1 MEMNDLSCAQF
12 LAQLASKAPTPGGGG
27 TAALVGAAGVAL
39 GNMVGC
45 LTTGKKKYAVVEAD
59 IQALNARAEALRL
72 ELEALVQADA
82 DAFTPLAAA
91 YGLPKDTPEQAAHKA
106 SVLEAALDGASAV
119 PLQIMEKCAEG
130 IALAGQY
137 AAKGSVLAVSD
148 AGCAAVLCKAALQA
162 ASLNVFINTKLMA
175 DRSRA
180 AALDARADALLAEF
194 VPRADETF
202 TAVTP
207 TLAVVRVGEREDDLS
222 YERGVMTRC
231 GKVGVAV
238 RQFVLPA
245 DATQEQLLRVLDEV
259 NTDDSIHGCLLFRPL
274 PKQFDDR
281 TVRAALR
288 PEKDIDGITDGSLAG
303 VFTNTDLGYAPCTA
317 QACMEILKYYNVPL
331 SGKRAVVVGRS
342 LVVGKPAAMMLDRE
356 NATVTL
362 CNSRTR
368 NLPEVCRQADIV
380 VVAMGKMAAVGAD
393 CLRAGQTVV
402 DVGIHVNE
410 EGKLCGDVQFDAA
423 EPVVDAI
430 TPVPG
435 GVGTV
440 TTSVLVGHVVQA
452 ACKKAGV
459 EC

>member
-1 MEMNDLSCAQF
+1 MATILKGAPVVAAMNERN
-12 LAQLASKAPTPGGGG
+12 
-27 TAALVGAAGVAL
+27 AAL
-39 GNMVGC
+39 C
-45 LTTGKKKYAVVEAD
+45 
-59 IQALNARAEALRL
+59 
-72 ELEALVQADA
+72 
-82 DAFTPLAAA
+82 
-91 YGLPKDTPEQAAHKA
+91 EQLK
-106 SVLEAALDGASAV
+106 
-119 PLQIMEKCAEG
+119 
-130 IALAGQY
+130 
-137 AAKGSVLAVSD
+137 AKG
-148 AGCAAVLCKAALQA
+148 
-162 ASLNVFINTKLMA
+162 
-175 DRSRA
+175 
-180 AALDARADALLAEF
+180 
-194 VPRADETF
+194 
-202 TAVTP
+202 VTP

-259 NTDDSIHGCLLFRPL
+259 NTDNGIHGCLLFRPL

-331 SGKRAVVVGRS
+331 SGKRAVGVGRS

-362 CNSRTR
+362 CNSRTQ
-368 NLPEVCRQADIV
+368 NLPALCQEADVV
-380 VVAMGKMAAVGAD
+380 VVAMGKQGAIGGEH
-393 CLRAGQTVV
+393 LRAGQVVV
-402 DVGIHVNE
+402 DVGIHVNA
-410 EGKLCGDVQFDAA
+410 EGKLCGDVRFDEA
-423 EPVVDAI
+423 EPLVEAV

-452 ACKKAGV
+452 AAKKAGL
-459 EC
+459 